1 MLSFILWNVRSN
13 VFPGLEIPKWY
24 GLCWALGI
32 FLGYQVMLY
41 IYIKEGR
48 SPDQLDR
55 LATYIIVGTLIGAR
69 LGHIIFYD
77 LIYYLHYPIEILP
90 IRLSPHFKFTGLAGL
105 ASHGGGIGIFLATY
119 LYSRK
124 YRENYLQILD
134 RLAIVVALVG
144 ALIRFGNL
152 MNSEMIGIP
161 SDVPWAFIF
170 SAVDN
175 VPRHPAQ
182 LYESI
187 FCMLLFILMFSIWKR
202 KSYKLTNGFLLGIF
216 LTLLFSFRFFDEFFK
231 IDQEAFEGNLF
242 INMGQIL
249 SIPFILIGLLLVFRS
264 FKTDDFSFSNLQ
276 KLNRKVS

>member
-1 MLSFILWNVRSN
+1 MMSFILWNVRST
-13 VFPGLEIPKWY
+13 VFPGLDIPKWY

-41 IYIKEGR
+41 VYKKEGR
-48 SPDQLDR
+48 LPDQLDR
-55 LATYIIVGTLIGAR
+55 LATYIILGTLIGAR

-77 LIYYLHYPIEILP
+77 PIYYLHHPIEILP
-90 IRLSPHFKFTGLAGL
+90 IRFSPHFEFTGLAGL

-119 LYSRK
+119 FYSRK

-144 ALIRFGNL
+144 AFIRFGNL

-161 SDVPWAFIF
+161 SGVPWAFIF

-187 FCMLLFILMFSIWKR
+187 FCMLLFMLTFSIWKR
-202 KSYKLTNGFLLGIF
+202 KPDKFKNGLLLGIL
-216 LTLLFSFRFFDEFFK
+216 LTLLFSFRFFDEFLK

-249 SIPFILIGLLLVFRS
+249 SIPFILIGLLLVLRS
-264 FKTDDFSFSNLQ
+264 FKTDDPALSDL
-276 KLNRKVS
+276 

>member
-1 MLSFILWNVRSN
+1 MMSFILWNVRST

-32 FLGYQVMLY
+32 FLGYQVMLF
-41 IYIKEGR
+41 IYKKEGR

-55 LATYIIVGTLIGAR
+55 LATYIILGTLIGAR

-77 LIYYLHYPIEILP
+77 PIYYLHHPIEILP
-90 IRLSPHFKFTGLAGL
+90 IRLSPHFEFTGLAGL
-105 ASHGGGIGIFLATY
+105 ASHGGGTGIFLATY
-119 LYSRK
+119 FYSRK
-124 YRENYLQILD
+124 YRENYLEILD

-144 ALIRFGNL
+144 AFIRFGNL

-161 SDVPWAFIF
+161 SGVPWAFIF

-187 FCMLLFILMFSIWKR
+187 FCMLLFMLTFSIWKR
-202 KSYKLTNGFLLGIF
+202 KPDKFKNGLLLGIL
-216 LTLLFSFRFFDEFFK
+216 LTLLFSFRFFDEFLK

-249 SIPFILIGLLLVFRS
+249 SIPFILIGLLLVLRS
-264 FKTDDFSFSNLQ
+264 FKTDDPALSDL
-276 KLNRKVS
+276 